1 MNMKNAKNEMSKS
14 GLMKMMA
21 TGVRVGALATVINV
35 LGLAAAYGEDLSS
48 LRRRGLEEVSP
59 LFLNKQV
66 SIQAQLVS
74 AEGPEWW
81 ERNFNTRVSG
91 CPANPVTDPSAELS
105 LNFSSGGAGSWAGDF
120 DGINTK
126 ISKPTGAIGYGLAVP
141 SNSTSRVSERQE
153 RPELEF
159 TFDGTMEVKRALVDA
174 AAEQI
179 DRCFSSLP
187 SGSYSGDQLSQLCPA
202 PEVTRAQQRQT
213 CVPYVSGFIGEK
225 LADGSGYKVYVNQQ
239 TMCDFVGYG
248 RSGNSN
254 TNFTPCF
261 FQRYEG
267 VAKIDGGP
275 QSTKVRALKAASK
288 KALRACGKIG
298 RKRDSRKTA
307 RCVQASMVKSM
318 AR

>member
-1 MNMKNAKNEMSKS
+1 MFRKFALLTLTLAAVVNA
-14 GLMKMMA
+14 
-21 TGVRVGALATVINV
+21 

-48 LRRRGLEEVSP
+48 LRRKGLNEVSP

-81 ERNFNTRVSG
+81 ERNFNTKAFG
-91 CPANPVTDPSAELS
+91 CPANPVTDPSEELS
-105 LNFSSGGAGSWAGDF
+105 LNFSTGRAGTWAGDF
-120 DGINTK
+120 DGINTE
-126 ISKPTGAIGYGLAVP
+126 IRKPTGAIGYGLVVP
-141 SNSTSRVSERQE
+141 SNSTARLSERQT

-159 TFDGTMEVKRALVDA
+159 TFDGTMNVKRALVDA

-179 DRCFSSLP
+179 DQCVSKLP
-187 SGSYSGDQLSQLCPA
+187 SGIYAGDELSRLCPA
-202 PEVTRAQQRQT
+202 PEVTRAQQKQT
-213 CVPYVSGFIGEK
+213 CVPYVSGFIGEE
-225 LADGSGYKVYVNQQ
+225 LADGSGYKVYVNHQ

-254 TNFTPCF
+254 TSFTPCF

-275 QSTKVRALKAASK
+275 QSARFRALKAASK
-288 KALRACGKIG
+288 KALRACGNIG
-298 RKRDSRKTA
+298 RKRDSAKTA
-307 RCVQASMVKSM
+307 QCVQTSMVKSM